1 MSFFRRR
8 PRRRRGSL
16 GTIVN
21 SIKNSF
27 GRIDALVAS
36 TNLDIVCVL
45 SVDTPVT
52 ANVADV
58 KRGSLVKAIWIEFW
72 YYGLSATDV
81 NNIIDIYLIKNP
93 GTNLTLPN
101 PGTIGT
107 SNEKQWVIR
116 EWRGLAGVKSLG
128 GKPYQQVGRWFKIPK
143 RFQRMGTDD
152 TWSLVAR
159 SSTTGNLCTK
169 FIYKWYS

>member
-1 MSFFRRR
+1 MRRGRRR
-8 PRRRRGSL
+8 NSL

-27 GRIDALVAS
+27 GRIDAVVAS
-36 TNLDIVCVL
+36 TNLNIVCVL
-45 SVDTPVT
+45 SVDTPIT

-72 YYGLSATDV
+72 YYGLNQTEVNDILDV
-81 NNIIDIYLIKNP
+81 YLIKNP

-116 EWRGLAGVKSLG
+116 EWRGLADNKVNG
-128 GKPYQQVGRWFKIPK
+128 GKPYIQQGRWFKIPK

-152 TWSLVAR
+152 TWSLVVR
-159 SSTTGNLCTK
+159 SATTGNFCSK